1 MRYPGGKGKT
11 YHQIINLLP
20 PHTKYIETHLGG
32 GAVLRHKKPSPESI
46 GIDRDPKVIEHWRQ
60 CFPSI
65 ASYVEADALEYL
77 TRTNF
82 IGDEVV
88 YCDPPYLPSTRRRSR
103 VYRYDYDKHDHERL
117 LEIVRLLPCKVLVSG
132 YPSQLYDM
140 QLREWNTRTF
150 PAKTHS
156 GVRLEQ
162 LWFNYDPPKC
172 LHDTRYLGADF
183 RKRQN
188 FRRRTDRLRQRISSL
203 SSQEQHFLSEW
214 LTERLSGG

>member
-117 LEIVRLLPCKVLVSG
+117 LEIVRLLPCKVLVWVSIPTLRRATARMEHAHV
-132 YPSQLYDM
+132 PSK
-140 QLREWNTRTF
+140 NTQR
-150 PAKTHS
+150 S
-156 GVRLEQ
+156 SV
-162 LWFNYDPPKC
+162 
-172 LHDTRYLGADF
+172 GA
-183 RKRQN
+183 
-188 FRRRTDRLRQRISSL
+188 TLV
-203 SSQEQHFLSEW
+203 
-214 LTERLSGG
+214 

>member
-1 MRYPGGKGKT
+1 MQSSGIRN
-11 YHQIINLLP
+11 HLP
-20 PHTKYIETHLGG
+20 NQSGLT
-32 GAVLRHKKPSPESI
+32 
-46 GIDRDPKVIEHWRQ
+46 DDPKVIEHWRQ

-65 ASYVEADALEYL
+65 ASYVEADALEFL

-88 YCDPPYLPSTRRRSR
+88 YCDPPYLPECRRSR

-132 YPSQLYDM
+132 YPSQLYDV

-188 FRRRTDRLRQRISSL
+188 FRRRADQAKTTHLVSLVPRTTFPVRMAYRTAFWRLNMPV
-203 SSQEQHFLSEW
+203 FYYF
-214 LTERLSGG
+214 ERRTNNAT